1 MFNSLNNNNFN
12 KNNHK
17 NLSKELINKG
27 YFSSLNKKF
36 IFSLYMIIKN
46 EFNKKL
52 GRKCKVSLIEQI
64 MIILFKLRYNLPDR
78 ILEDLFRIDH
88 VTISR
93 IIIRISTYLSKV
105 NINIKD
111 KESNLFYI
119 VDSTVLRIG
128 KGKNNE
134 TYSGYKHHHG
144 VKFQVTIND
153 KSMIE
158 HVSKSYSSSIH
169 DKKLFIKEYKSLM
182 SKINKGLDI
191 LGDKGYS
198 GLNEYKVNI
207 PTKRN
212 EVKYKENKNLSKSEN
227 KILSSKRIK
236 VEHVFAY
243 IKSYRIMQRLNYY
256 TKDKID
262 ILFNSIANI
271 YNLSQLINS

>member
-27 YFSSLNKKF
+27 YFSSLNKKL

-64 MIILFKLRYNLPDR
+64 MITLFKLRYNLPDR

>member
-1 MFNSLNNNNFN
+1 MFNSINHNNN
-12 KNNHK
+12 K
-17 NLSKELINKG
+17 NLLNKG
-27 YFSSLNKKF
+27 YFSNMNKK
-36 IFSLYMIIKN
+36 IIYSVYMIIKT

-64 MIILFKLRYNLPDR
+64 MITLFKLRYNLPDR
-78 ILEDLFRIDH
+78 IMEDLFKIDH

-93 IIIRISTYLSKV
+93 IIIRISLYMTKIK
-105 NINIKD
+105 INIKD
-111 KESNLFYI
+111 RDNDYYI

-128 KGKNNE
+128 KGKNKE

-144 VKFQVTIND
+144 IKFQITVND

-169 DKKLFIKEYKSLM
+169 DKKLFINEYKDLM
-182 SKINKGLDI
+182 SKIDKNIEI

-198 GLNEYKVNI
+198 GLREYKVNI
-207 PTKRN
+207 PIKRN
-212 EVKYKENKNLSKSEN
+212 ELVYKENKDLIKSNN
-227 KILSSKRIK
+227 KELSSKRIK

-256 TKDKID
+256 TKDKIE
-262 ILFNSIANI
+262 ILFNAMANL
-271 YNLSQLINS
+271 YNLSLFINS

>member
-1 MFNSLNNNNFN
+1 MF
-12 KNNHK
+12 H
-17 NLSKELINKG
+17 
-27 YFSSLNKKF
+27 
-36 IFSLYMIIKN
+36 
-46 EFNKKL
+46 
-52 GRKCKVSLIEQI
+52 
-64 MIILFKLRYNLPDR
+64 
-78 ILEDLFRIDH
+78 IDH

-93 IIIRISTYLSKV
+93 IILRISLYLSKIKI
-105 NINIKD
+105 NINN

-128 KGKNNE
+128 KGKNKE

-144 VKFQVTIND
+144 IKFQITVND
-153 KSMIE
+153 KNLIE

-256 TKDKID
+256 TKDKIE
-262 ILFNSIANI
+262 ILFNAIANI
-271 YNLSQLINS
+271 YNLSLFMKS

>member
-1 MFNSLNNNNFN
+1 MFNSINHNN
-12 KNNHK
+12 KN
-17 NLSKELINKG
+17 LLNKG
-27 YFSSLNKKF
+27 YFSNMNKK
-36 IFSLYMIIKN
+36 IIYSLYMIIKT

-64 MIILFKLRYNLPDR
+64 MITLFKLRYNLPDR

-169 DKKLFIKEYKSLM
+169 DKKLFINEYKDLIR
-182 SKINKGLDI
+182 KIDKNIDKNIEI

-198 GLNEYKVNI
+198 GLRE
-207 PTKRN
+207 
-212 EVKYKENKNLSKSEN
+212 
-227 KILSSKRIK
+227 
-236 VEHVFAY
+236 
-243 IKSYRIMQRLNYY
+243 
-256 TKDKID
+256 
-262 ILFNSIANI
+262 
-271 YNLSQLINS
+271 

>member
-27 YFSSLNKKF
+27 YFSSLNKKL

-64 MIILFKLRYNLPDR
+64 MITLFKLRYNLPDR

-105 NINIKD
+105 KINIKD

-271 YNLSQLINS
+271 YNLSQLISS

>member
-1 MFNSLNNNNFN
+1 MFNSINHNNN
-12 KNNHK
+12 K
-17 NLSKELINKG
+17 NLLNKG
-27 YFSSLNKKF
+27 YFSNLNKK
-36 IFSLYMIIKN
+36 IIYSVYMIIKT

-64 MIILFKLRYNLPDR
+64 MITLFKLRYNLPDR
-78 ILEDLFRIDH
+78 IMEDLFKIDH

-93 IIIRISTYLSKV
+93 IIIRISLYMTKIK
-105 NINIKD
+105 INIKD
-111 KESNLFYI
+111 RDNDYYI

-128 KGKNNE
+128 KGKNKE

-144 VKFQVTIND
+144 IKFQLTVND

-182 SKINKGLDI
+182 SKINKDLDI

>member
-64 MIILFKLRYNLPDR
+64 MITLFKLRYNLPDR

-93 IIIRISTYLSKV
+93 IIIRISTYLSKD

-182 SKINKGLDI
+182 SKINKDLDI

>member
-64 MIILFKLRYNLPDR
+64 MITLFKLRYNLPDR

-182 SKINKGLDI
+182 SKINKDLDI

-212 EVKYKENKNLSKSEN
+212 EVEYKENKNLSKSEN

-236 VEHVFAY
+236 
-243 IKSYRIMQRLNYY
+243 
-256 TKDKID
+256 
-262 ILFNSIANI
+262 
-271 YNLSQLINS
+271 

>member
-64 MIILFKLRYNLPDR
+64 MITLFKLRYNLPDR

-182 SKINKGLDI
+182 SKINKDLDI

-271 YNLSQLINS
+271 YNLSQFINS

>member
-27 YFSSLNKKF
+27 YFSSLNKKL

-52 GRKCKVSLIEQI
+52 GRKCKVSLLEQI
-64 MIILFKLRYNLPDR
+64 MITLFKLRYNLPDR

-93 IIIRISTYLSKV
+93 IIIRISTYLSKD

-182 SKINKGLDI
+182 SKINKDLDI

>member
-64 MIILFKLRYNLPDR
+64 MITLFKLRYNLPDR

-93 IIIRISTYLSKV
+93 IIIRISTYLSKD

>member
-27 YFSSLNKKF
+27 YFSSLNKKL

-64 MIILFKLRYNLPDR
+64 MITLFKLRYNLPDR

-105 NINIKD
+105 KINIKD

>member
-64 MIILFKLRYNLPDR
+64 MITLFKLRYNLPDR

-182 SKINKGLDI
+182 SKINKDLDI

>member
-27 YFSSLNKKF
+27 YFSSLNKKL
-36 IFSLYMIIKN
+36 IFSLYMMIKN

-52 GRKCKVSLIEQI
+52 GRKCKVSLLEQI
-64 MIILFKLRYNLPDR
+64 MITLFKLRYNLPDR
-78 ILEDLFRIDH
+78 ILEDLFKIDH

-93 IIIRISTYLSKV
+93 IIIRISLYMTKIK
-105 NINIKD
+105 INIKD

-169 DKKLFIKEYKSLM
+169 DKKLFISEYKSLI
-182 SKINKGLDI
+182 SKIDKSIDI

-198 GLNEYKVNI
+198 GLKEYKVNI
-207 PTKRN
+207 PVKRN
-212 EVKYKENKNLSKSEN
+212 EVNYKENKEIIKIEN
-227 KILSSKRIK
+227 KVLSSKRIK

-256 TKDKID
+256 SKDKIE
-262 ILFNSIANI
+262 ILFNAMANI
-271 YNLSQLINS
+271 YNLNQLIKS

>member
-1 MFNSLNNNNFN
+1 MFNSINHNKFNQNNN
-12 KNNHK
+12 K
-17 NLSKELINKG
+17 NLSKNLLNKG
-27 YFSSLNKKF
+27 YFSNLNKK
-36 IFSLYMIIKN
+36 IIYSLYMIIKT

-64 MIILFKLRYNLPDR
+64 MITLFKLRYNLPDR

-182 SKINKGLDI
+182 SKINKDLDI

>member
-12 KNNHK
+12 K

-27 YFSSLNKKF
+27 YFSSLNKKL

-64 MIILFKLRYNLPDR
+64 MITLFKLRYNLPDR

-182 SKINKGLDI
+182 SKINKDLDI